1 MTACVAAIY
10 PWRFLVAA
18 APTCD
23 PDACAALRDDDFWPR
38 RAAPPTWCRG
48 NDVKGRWED
57 VAAGG
62 WTAAARRCY
71 AAALEPTNLCSRFVA
86 GEEMCVTKR
95 NGEIPCEWTDL
106 DRERRAREDKAT
118 YVLARPR
125 VPVSGPSGYSRAER
139 SHPQVPDREPLRRAA
154 NRRTATVEIYFH
166 GRQRRPR
173 FVRGRVVALR
183 RAPLLGHGGGGCD
196 ETRRGA
202 AARRAVGRRGSRLF
216 PAETPKPPERD
227 ATRADRPV
235 VQLERLE
242 DNMSRGRRHLRA
254 RALLPTVER
263 IGRRNRRPGRGGGAR
278 NDGTAQQKVQ
288 REVYY
293 ALLRADVPTYGVGE
307 DRDQCTF
314 AAALVRLAVYLRTR
328 SPQRHVVFLT
338 HSPQH
343 TVGGAR
349 LRDFATLNT
358 AGAWRDRVAKHVVL
372 RLLPHARFVHTHL
385 LLADRRYS
393 HNFGD
398 RGQMDQTHW
407 CWNARAPIEALAVA
421 LTAALPVYPHP
432 SREPS

>member
-1 MTACVAAIY
+1 MLTPRQPHLAKRMTACVAAIY

-38 RAAPPTWCRG
+38 REAPPTWCRG

-125 VPVSGPSGYSRAER
+125 FPVSGPSGYSRAER

-154 NRRTATVEIYFH
+154 NRRTTTVEIYFH

-242 DNMSRGRRHLRA
+242 DNMSRGWRHLRA
-254 RALLPTVER
+254 RGLLPTVER
-263 IGRRNRRPGRGGGAR
+263 VGRRNRRPGRARRGAR
-278 NDGTAQQKVQ
+278 NDGTAQ
-288 REVYY
+288 
-293 ALLRADVPTYGVGE
+293 
-307 DRDQCTF
+307 
-314 AAALVRLAVYLRTR
+314 
-328 SPQRHVVFLT
+328 
-338 HSPQH
+338 
-343 TVGGAR
+343 
-349 LRDFATLNT
+349 
-358 AGAWRDRVAKHVVL
+358 
-372 RLLPHARFVHTHL
+372 
-385 LLADRRYS
+385 
-393 HNFGD
+393 
-398 RGQMDQTHW
+398 
-407 CWNARAPIEALAVA
+407 
-421 LTAALPVYPHP
+421 
-432 SREPS
+432 